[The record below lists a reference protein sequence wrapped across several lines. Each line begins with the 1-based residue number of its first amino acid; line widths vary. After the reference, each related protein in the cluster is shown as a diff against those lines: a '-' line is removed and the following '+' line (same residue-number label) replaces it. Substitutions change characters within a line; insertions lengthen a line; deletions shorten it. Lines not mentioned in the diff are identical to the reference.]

1 MIDVRIV
8 CCHDAK
14 PLAETLTRLLE
25 AEQHRVRVTVGRL
38 ALAELEEA
46 RTEQDAVLLIWS
58 PDARSQTYMI
68 EWGNKIEA
76 WRLVE
81 IARTPD
87 CPRIARK
94 APVIDFT
101 QWRGERGG
109 GRAWDALNE
118 RLRAVQRVVNPPKP
132 VSKPAIAAMVM
143 LAVAAMFGAVAE
155 RNRAVHRTQTAEEP
169 APVETAVISNGTER
183 GGPIVAIEPASL
195 DETLHFRRIPN
206 APLVDASEPITLTPI
221 DPIDLEPIRAETL
234 LERLNDFN
242 PLRTRAPQAAPDQIA
257 DTQTQ

>member
-8 CCHDAK
+8 CTHDAR

-25 AEQHRVRVTVGRL
+25 AEQHRVRLTVGRL
-38 ALAELEEA
+38 ALSELEQA
-46 RTEQDAVLLIWS
+46 RTEQDAVVLIWS

-81 IARTPD
+81 VARTPD

-109 GRAWDALNE
+109 RAWVALND
-118 RLRAVQRVVNPPKP
+118 RLRTVSNVLNPPKP

-143 LAVAAMFGAVAE
+143 LAVAALFGAVAE
-155 RNRAVHRTQTAEEP
+155 RNRTAHRTETAEEP
-169 APVETAVISNGTER
+169 APIETAVVNNGNER
-183 GGPIVAIEPASL
+183 GGPIIAVEPASL
-195 DETLHFRRIPN
+195 DETLHFRHIPN
-206 APLVDASEPITLTPI
+206 APLIDASENYALTPI
-221 DPIDLEPIRAETL
+221 DPIEAQTIRGETL
-234 LERLNDFN
+234 LERLSDLN
-242 PLRTRAPQAAPDQIA
+242 PLRARQPAPD
-257 DTQTQ
+257 DQTP

>member
-8 CCHDAK
+8 CTYDAK

-25 AEQHRVRVTVGRL
+25 AEQHRVRFTVGRL
-38 ALAELEEA
+38 ALSELEQA

-87 CPRIARK
+87 YPPISRK

-109 GRAWDALNE
+109 RAWDALND
-118 RLRAVQRVVNPPKP
+118 RLRAVSNVVNPPKP

-155 RNRAVHRTQTAEEP
+155 RNRTAHHTETAEEP
-169 APVETAVISNGTER
+169 APVEMAVENNGNER

-206 APLVDASEPITLTPI
+206 APLIDVSEPYTLTPI
-221 DPIDLEPIRAETL
+221 DPVEAQTIRSETL
-234 LERLNDFN
+234 FERLSDLN
-242 PLRTRAPQAAPDQIA
+242 PLRARAPTPTAPDQA
-257 DTQTQ
+257 Q